1 MQLIKLS
8 ATDSTNAYLR
18 RLSRRESVPDFTV
31 VQAANQT
38 AGRGQPGTS
47 WEAEEGKN
55 LTFSVLKAFGSAPTD
70 RQFLLNIRTA
80 LAVSRVLE
88 DLKIPGVRVKWPND
102 ILSGG
107 KKVCGILVEN
117 QLKGGR
123 LVQSIIGIGL
133 NVNQTAFPGLPG
145 ATSLKIASGSAFDL
159 DELLYALLSELQ
171 KTLGR
176 DGSESDTADW
186 LAYERQLYLRDQPA
200 LFSRPGGD
208 RFKGTIRGVD
218 PGGRLRVEMDNGR
231 EEAFGF
237 KEIRYLTKNP

>member
-31 VQAANQT
+31 VQAAYQT
-38 AGRGQPGTS
+38 AGRGQPGTD

-55 LTFSVLKAFGSAPTD
+55 LTFSVLKVFESAASD
-70 RQFLLNIRTA
+70 KQFLLNIRTA

-88 DLKIPGVRVKWPND
+88 DLEIPGVQVKWPND

-117 QLKGGR
+117 QLKGSR

-159 DELLYALLSELQ
+159 DELLYALVSELRN
-171 KTLGR
+171 TFRR
-176 DGSESDTADW
+176 DGPEADAADW
-186 LAYERQLYLRDQPA
+186 RAYERQLYLKDRPA
-200 LFSRPGGD
+200 LFSRPGGTPF
-208 RFKGTIRGVD
+208 RATIRGLD
-218 PGGRLRVEMDNGR
+218 PGGRLRVEMENGR

-237 KEIRYLTKNP
+237 KEIRYLGNNA